1 MKFYAIRHRQTGN
14 YLPMEWK
21 GTSYWE
27 GEAGKA
33 PRLLSL
39 RAAKSLITQWAL
51 GQHRNV
57 IHYSDTPLGRDDWVE
72 HEITPCGRSR
82 SDLEIVEV
90 TLTFAPTQLI
100 LL

>member
-1 MKFYAIRHRQTGN
+1 MKLYAILHRKTGN

-27 GEAGKA
+27 GEPGKA

-39 RAAKSLITQWAL
+39 RAAKALIIQWAR
-51 GQHRNV
+51 GQHRT
-57 IHYSDTPLGRDDWVE
+57 IGHYSDTPLGRDDWTE

-82 SDLEIVEV
+82 DDLEIVEV
-90 TLTFAPTQLI
+90 TLTFAAIQPNLI
-100 LL
+100 

>member
-1 MKFYAIRHRQTGN
+1 MKLYAILHRKTGN

-39 RAAKSLITQWAL
+39 RAAKSLVIQWAR
-51 GQHRNV
+51 GQHRT
-57 IHYSDTPLGRDDWVE
+57 ITHYSATPLGRDDWME
-72 HEITPCGRSR
+72 HKIIPRGRR
-82 SDLEIVEV
+82 RDDLEIVEV
-90 TLTFAPTQLI
+90 TLTFSATQLNLI
-100 LL
+100 